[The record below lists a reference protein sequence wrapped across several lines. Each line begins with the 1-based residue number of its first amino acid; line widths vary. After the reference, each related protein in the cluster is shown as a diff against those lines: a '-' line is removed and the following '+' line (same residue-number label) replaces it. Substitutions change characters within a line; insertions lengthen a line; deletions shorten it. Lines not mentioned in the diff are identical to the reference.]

1 MPKHNVSPVTLCELF
16 RELLGNLSCE
26 VELWGGLGECACVV
40 TRRHR
45 EVPSPQQNAV
55 ITQRVYKTAAGK
67 TFHSGEVCHLH
78 LTQIKI
84 KEDKTN
90 LILEQLVILGGWS
103 GEDDKNDLITMVQM
117 QARTSNIY
125 FRISPVTHVFCTDRW
140 HVYSRPGRPPKRS
153 LGVAIQENAR
163 LLPHGVPGLL
173 SPGLIS
179 PTACCLVGVEAV
191 ESRLALGEMD
201 GSREVA
207 VVAAELAALSGG
219 VVIGTCHFSFTCCLF
234 SSLDP
239 ECPELDP
246 VTGSVQVP
254 DTGTEVTS
262 VMLAA
267 AKTCC
272 GDALQAAG
280 QGLGCGQEVCKA
292 QGELGDAVHGLG
304 LTAAAMAEAMK
315 LQKMKLMAMNSLH
328 GSGSQNGTESE
339 NEELNSNAGGSE
351 SSWDKDKLQS
361 PITTGS
367 QHSLGHP
374 TLSGQSSLGSAHPLS
389 PLQQNHLLTNRI
401 DLPFMMMPHP
411 LLPVSLPPASVAMA
425 MNQMNHLN
433 TIANMAAAAQMHSP
447 LSRAGASVIKE
458 RIQDSPSPAPSLEDS
473 QRPGSH
479 ASSHPSS
486 SVSSS
491 PSQLDNTP
499 DRIAMLTNSR
509 EGELIDQE
517 TGTSLKKIQKE
528 KEEEIFAPKGLLK
541 VAVDNARVQEK
552 QIQQEKKELKMELCR
567 ERELRESLERQLTA
581 ELQSRATIQKRLKK
595 EKKAKRKLQEAL
607 EFESKRREQV
617 EQALKQATSD
627 AGIPDMEIEHNGT
640 QHDSAAMQENR
651 TYIKPT
657 IICSASF
664 IKPVTILSHLLISQI
679 TFHQV
684 ELMEWERLQHELPRS
699 IEVNGKKSDLSAKE
713 LMSSE
718 NQMQKCKLTA
728 TLYRHIKEKATHAE
742 EDMAYLKL
750 IYCHNRWSPNP
761 SGYSKNVSDPQL
773 HAKANP
779 AKSVFHPLHIHHTN
793 PSEDR
798 GDAGGT
804 QPVVTT
810 HWSSQQ
816 ECKDKKPEVCLN

>member
-1 MPKHNVSPVTLCELF
+1 MAVSAPPVIAATSSGGGAGGSAGLF
-16 RELLGNLSCE
+16 RADPLYSSPAESPRLTNSLVNTFLSAGGGGAGAGGGGGNECKMVDLHGVKVASFLVEGQELICLPQVFDLFLKHL
-26 VELWGGLGECACVV
+26 VGGLH
-40 TRRHR
+40 T
-45 EVPSPQQNAV
+45 
-55 ITQRVYKTAAGK
+55 VYTKLK
-67 TFHSGEVCHLH
+67 RL
-78 LTQIKI
+78 
-84 KEDKTN
+84 D
-90 LILEQLVILGGWS
+90 
-103 GEDDKNDLITMVQM
+103 
-117 QARTSNIY
+117 
-125 FRISPVTHVFCTDRW
+125 ISPVVCTVEQVRILRGLGAIQPGVNRCKLITRKDFETL
-140 HVYSRPGRPPKRS
+140 YNDCTNASSSRPGRPPKRS

-179 PTACCLVGVEAV
+179 PT
-191 ESRLALGEMD
+191 
-201 GSREVA
+201 
-207 VVAAELAALSGG
+207 
-219 VVIGTCHFSFTCCLF
+219 
-234 SSLDP
+234 
-239 ECPELDP
+239 
-246 VTGSVQVP
+246 
-254 DTGTEVTS
+254 
-262 VMLAA
+262 
-267 AKTCC
+267 
-272 GDALQAAG
+272 
-280 QGLGCGQEVCKA
+280 
-292 QGELGDAVHGLG
+292 G

-367 QHSLGHP
+367 QHSIGHP

-491 PSQLDNTP
+491 PSQLDTTP

-528 KEEEIFAPKGLLK
+528 KEEVQIAIPIMKPTLDKVQLAGQALPPGFPAPFLFADGLSSVETLLTNIQGLLK

-617 EQALKQATSD
+617 EQALKQATSGDGLRMLND

-640 QHDSAAMQENR
+640 QHDSAAMQGAKTEHTSSR
-651 TYIKPT
+651 PLCTEGTTY
-657 IICSASF
+657 C
-664 IKPVTILSHLLISQI
+664 
-679 TFHQV
+679 
-684 ELMEWERLQHELPRS
+684 
-699 IEVNGKKSDLSAKE
+699 
-713 LMSSE
+713 
-718 NQMQKCKLTA
+718 
-728 TLYRHIKEKATHAE
+728 
-742 EDMAYLKL
+742 
-750 IYCHNRWSPNP
+750 
-761 SGYSKNVSDPQL
+761 
-773 HAKANP
+773 
-779 AKSVFHPLHIHHTN
+779 
-793 PSEDR
+793 
-798 GDAGGT
+798 
-804 QPVVTT
+804 
-810 HWSSQQ
+810 
-816 ECKDKKPEVCLN
+816 

>member
-1 MPKHNVSPVTLCELF
+1 MAVSAPPVISAASGGSGGSGAGGLF
-16 RELLGNLSCE
+16 RAEPLYSPSPAESPRLANSLINTFISAGGGGAGGGGGGGNECKMVDLHGVKVASFLVEGQELICLPQVFDLFLKHL
-26 VELWGGLGECACVV
+26 VGGLH
-40 TRRHR
+40 T
-45 EVPSPQQNAV
+45 
-55 ITQRVYKTAAGK
+55 VYTKLK
-67 TFHSGEVCHLH
+67 RL
-78 LTQIKI
+78 
-84 KEDKTN
+84 D
-90 LILEQLVILGGWS
+90 
-103 GEDDKNDLITMVQM
+103 
-117 QARTSNIY
+117 
-125 FRISPVTHVFCTDRW
+125 ISPVVCTVEQVRILRGLGAIQPGVNRCKLITRKDFETL
-140 HVYSRPGRPPKRS
+140 YNDCTNASSRPGRPPKRS

-179 PTACCLVGVEAV
+179 PTDL
-191 ESRLALGEMD
+191 R
-201 GSREVA
+201 
-207 VVAAELAALSGG
+207 
-219 VVIGTCHFSFTCCLF
+219 TLF
-234 SSLDP
+234 F
-239 ECPELDP
+239 
-246 VTGSVQVP
+246 P
-254 DTGTEVTS
+254 DETQIKF
-262 VMLAA
+262 
-267 AKTCC
+267 AKLKT
-272 GDALQAAG
+272 LQI
-280 QGLGCGQEVCKA
+280 Q
-292 QGELGDAVHGLG
+292 G

-351 SSWDKDKLQS
+351 SSWDKEKLQS

-367 QHSLGHP
+367 QHGVGHA

-479 ASSHPSS
+479 ASSHQSS

-499 DRIAMLTNSR
+499 DRIAMLTNTR
-509 EGELIDQE
+509 DGELLDQD
-517 TGTSLKKIQKE
+517 TGTNIKKLQKE
-528 KEEEIFAPKGLLK
+528 KGWSFTFQSLFPMLKETEDEKQQFAESRTNFLVAFNAISMEEVQIAIPIMKPTLEKVQLAGQTLPPGFPAPFLFADGLSSVETLLTNIQGLLK

-617 EQALKQATSD
+617 EQALKQATSGDSLRMLND

-657 IICSASF
+657 I
-664 IKPVTILSHLLISQI
+664 
-679 TFHQV
+679 
-684 ELMEWERLQHELPRS
+684 M
-699 IEVNGKKSDLSAKE
+699 
-713 LMSSE
+713 
-718 NQMQKCKLTA
+718 
-728 TLYRHIKEKATHAE
+728 Y
-742 EDMAYLKL
+742 
-750 IYCHNRWSPNP
+750 
-761 SGYSKNVSDPQL
+761 
-773 HAKANP
+773 
-779 AKSVFHPLHIHHTN
+779 
-793 PSEDR
+793 
-798 GDAGGT
+798 
-804 QPVVTT
+804 
-810 HWSSQQ
+810 
-816 ECKDKKPEVCLN
+816 

>member
-1 MPKHNVSPVTLCELF
+1 MIRKMMLEQQIPAIHKGGSVIDHGERKCRGAFGALIIGTCSLELVNKH
-16 RELLGNLSCE
+16 
-26 VELWGGLGECACVV
+26 VEGL
-40 TRRHR
+40 R
-45 EVPSPQQNAV
+45 
-55 ITQRVYKTAAGK
+55 GK
-67 TFHSGEVCHLH
+67 TSLGTLELALVEHAASKQDLKTSLPCPAAQPLVCHHAGQGKDGEITFPQRCRH
-78 LTQIKI
+78 LCQRAQLCPAEGLLWSRREPAGTSRVQHGAAP
-84 KEDKTN
+84 DRSSQRPLQPPRYPN
-90 LILEQLVILGGWS
+90 LDI
-103 GEDDKNDLITMVQM
+103 
-117 QARTSNIY
+117 
-125 FRISPVTHVFCTDRW
+125 
-140 HVYSRPGRPPKRS
+140 SRPGRPPKRS

-179 PTACCLVGVEAV
+179 PT
-191 ESRLALGEMD
+191 
-201 GSREVA
+201 
-207 VVAAELAALSGG
+207 
-219 VVIGTCHFSFTCCLF
+219 
-234 SSLDP
+234 
-239 ECPELDP
+239 
-246 VTGSVQVP
+246 
-254 DTGTEVTS
+254 
-262 VMLAA
+262 
-267 AKTCC
+267 
-272 GDALQAAG
+272 
-280 QGLGCGQEVCKA
+280 
-292 QGELGDAVHGLG
+292 G

-367 QHSLGHP
+367 QHSIGHP

-479 ASSHPSS
+479 ASSHQSS

-499 DRIAMLTNSR
+499 DRIGMLTNSR

-528 KEEEIFAPKGLLK
+528 KEEVQIAIPIMKPTLDKVQLAGQALPPGFPAPFLFADGLSSVETLLTNIQGLLK

-617 EQALKQATSD
+617 EQALKQATSGDGLRMLND

-657 IICSASF
+657 I
-664 IKPVTILSHLLISQI
+664 
-679 TFHQV
+679 
-684 ELMEWERLQHELPRS
+684 M
-699 IEVNGKKSDLSAKE
+699 
-713 LMSSE
+713 
-718 NQMQKCKLTA
+718 
-728 TLYRHIKEKATHAE
+728 Y
-742 EDMAYLKL
+742 
-750 IYCHNRWSPNP
+750 
-761 SGYSKNVSDPQL
+761 
-773 HAKANP
+773 
-779 AKSVFHPLHIHHTN
+779 
-793 PSEDR
+793 
-798 GDAGGT
+798 
-804 QPVVTT
+804 
-810 HWSSQQ
+810 
-816 ECKDKKPEVCLN
+816 

>member
-1 MPKHNVSPVTLCELF
+1 MAVSAPPVIAATSSGGGAGGSAGLF
-16 RELLGNLSCE
+16 RADPLYSSPAESPRLTNSLVNTFLSAGGGGAGAGGGGGGGNECKMVDLHGVKVASFLVEGQELICLPQVFDLFLKHL
-26 VELWGGLGECACVV
+26 VGGLH
-40 TRRHR
+40 T
-45 EVPSPQQNAV
+45 
-55 ITQRVYKTAAGK
+55 VYTKLK
-67 TFHSGEVCHLH
+67 RL
-78 LTQIKI
+78 
-84 KEDKTN
+84 D
-90 LILEQLVILGGWS
+90 
-103 GEDDKNDLITMVQM
+103 
-117 QARTSNIY
+117 
-125 FRISPVTHVFCTDRW
+125 ISPVVCTVEQVRILRGLGAIQPGVNRCKLITRKDFETL
-140 HVYSRPGRPPKRS
+140 YNDCTNASSSRPGRPPKRS

-179 PTACCLVGVEAV
+179 PT
-191 ESRLALGEMD
+191 
-201 GSREVA
+201 
-207 VVAAELAALSGG
+207 
-219 VVIGTCHFSFTCCLF
+219 
-234 SSLDP
+234 
-239 ECPELDP
+239 
-246 VTGSVQVP
+246 
-254 DTGTEVTS
+254 
-262 VMLAA
+262 
-267 AKTCC
+267 
-272 GDALQAAG
+272 
-280 QGLGCGQEVCKA
+280 
-292 QGELGDAVHGLG
+292 G

-367 QHSLGHP
+367 QHSIGHP

-517 TGTSLKKIQKE
+517 TGASLKKIQKE
-528 KEEEIFAPKGLLK
+528 KEEVQIAIPIMKPTLDKVQLAGQALPPGFPAPFLFADGLSSVETLLTNIQGLLK

-617 EQALKQATSD
+617 EQALKQATSGDGLRMLND

-657 IICSASF
+657 I
-664 IKPVTILSHLLISQI
+664 
-679 TFHQV
+679 
-684 ELMEWERLQHELPRS
+684 M
-699 IEVNGKKSDLSAKE
+699 
-713 LMSSE
+713 
-718 NQMQKCKLTA
+718 
-728 TLYRHIKEKATHAE
+728 Y
-742 EDMAYLKL
+742 
-750 IYCHNRWSPNP
+750 
-761 SGYSKNVSDPQL
+761 
-773 HAKANP
+773 
-779 AKSVFHPLHIHHTN
+779 
-793 PSEDR
+793 
-798 GDAGGT
+798 
-804 QPVVTT
+804 
-810 HWSSQQ
+810 
-816 ECKDKKPEVCLN
+816 

>member
-1 MPKHNVSPVTLCELF
+1 MAVSAPPVIAATSSGGGAGGSAGLF
-16 RELLGNLSCE
+16 RADPLYSSPAESPRLTNSLVNTFLSAGGGGAGAGGGGSGGNECKMVDLHGVKVASFLVEGQELICLPQVFDLFLKHL
-26 VELWGGLGECACVV
+26 VGGLH
-40 TRRHR
+40 T
-45 EVPSPQQNAV
+45 
-55 ITQRVYKTAAGK
+55 VYTKLK
-67 TFHSGEVCHLH
+67 RL
-78 LTQIKI
+78 
-84 KEDKTN
+84 D
-90 LILEQLVILGGWS
+90 
-103 GEDDKNDLITMVQM
+103 
-117 QARTSNIY
+117 
-125 FRISPVTHVFCTDRW
+125 ISPVVCTVEQVRILRGLGAIQPGVNRCKLITRKDFETL
-140 HVYSRPGRPPKRS
+140 YNDCTNASSSRPGRPPKRS

-179 PTACCLVGVEAV
+179 PT
-191 ESRLALGEMD
+191 
-201 GSREVA
+201 
-207 VVAAELAALSGG
+207 
-219 VVIGTCHFSFTCCLF
+219 
-234 SSLDP
+234 
-239 ECPELDP
+239 
-246 VTGSVQVP
+246 
-254 DTGTEVTS
+254 
-262 VMLAA
+262 
-267 AKTCC
+267 
-272 GDALQAAG
+272 
-280 QGLGCGQEVCKA
+280 
-292 QGELGDAVHGLG
+292 G

-367 QHSLGHP
+367 QHSIGHP

-528 KEEEIFAPKGLLK
+528 KEEVQIAIPIMKPTLDKVQLAGQALPPGFPAPFLFADGLSSVETLLTNIQGLLK

-640 QHDSAAMQENR
+640 QHDSAAMQGAKTEHTSSR
-651 TYIKPT
+651 PLCTEGTTY
-657 IICSASF
+657 C
-664 IKPVTILSHLLISQI
+664 
-679 TFHQV
+679 
-684 ELMEWERLQHELPRS
+684 
-699 IEVNGKKSDLSAKE
+699 
-713 LMSSE
+713 
-718 NQMQKCKLTA
+718 
-728 TLYRHIKEKATHAE
+728 
-742 EDMAYLKL
+742 
-750 IYCHNRWSPNP
+750 
-761 SGYSKNVSDPQL
+761 
-773 HAKANP
+773 
-779 AKSVFHPLHIHHTN
+779 
-793 PSEDR
+793 
-798 GDAGGT
+798 
-804 QPVVTT
+804 
-810 HWSSQQ
+810 
-816 ECKDKKPEVCLN
+816 

>member
-1 MPKHNVSPVTLCELF
+1 MAVSSAPPVISATSSSGSGPGSLF
-16 RELLGNLSCE
+16 RADPLYSSSPSESPRLTNSLVNSFLASSGGGAGTGGGGGGGSNECKMVDLHGVKVASFLVEGQELICLPQVFDLFLKHL
-26 VELWGGLGECACVV
+26 VGGLH
-40 TRRHR
+40 T
-45 EVPSPQQNAV
+45 
-55 ITQRVYKTAAGK
+55 VYTKLK
-67 TFHSGEVCHLH
+67 RL
-78 LTQIKI
+78 
-84 KEDKTN
+84 D
-90 LILEQLVILGGWS
+90 
-103 GEDDKNDLITMVQM
+103 
-117 QARTSNIY
+117 
-125 FRISPVTHVFCTDRW
+125 ISPVVCTVEQVRILRGLGAIQPGVNRCKLITRKDFETL
-140 HVYSRPGRPPKRS
+140 YNDCTNASSRPGRPPKRS

-179 PTACCLVGVEAV
+179 PT
-191 ESRLALGEMD
+191 
-201 GSREVA
+201 
-207 VVAAELAALSGG
+207 
-219 VVIGTCHFSFTCCLF
+219 
-234 SSLDP
+234 
-239 ECPELDP
+239 
-246 VTGSVQVP
+246 
-254 DTGTEVTS
+254 
-262 VMLAA
+262 
-267 AKTCC
+267 
-272 GDALQAAG
+272 
-280 QGLGCGQEVCKA
+280 
-292 QGELGDAVHGLG
+292 G

-351 SSWDKDKLQS
+351 SSWDKEKLQS

-367 QHSLGHP
+367 QHGVGHA

-479 ASSHPSS
+479 ASSHQSS

-499 DRIAMLTNSR
+499 DRIEEVQIAIPIMKPTLDKVQLAGQTLPPGFPAPFLFADGLSSVETLLTN
-509 EGELIDQE
+509 
-517 TGTSLKKIQKE
+517 IQ
-528 KEEEIFAPKGLLK
+528 GLLK

-617 EQALKQATSD
+617 EQALKQATSGD
-627 AGIPDMEIEHNGT
+627 GLRMLNEAGIPDMEIEHNGT
-640 QHDSAAMQENR
+640 QHDSAAMQ
-651 TYIKPT
+651 
-657 IICSASF
+657 AS
-664 IKPVTILSHLLISQI
+664 
-679 TFHQV
+679 
-684 ELMEWERLQHELPRS
+684 
-699 IEVNGKKSDLSAKE
+699 
-713 LMSSE
+713 
-718 NQMQKCKLTA
+718 
-728 TLYRHIKEKATHAE
+728 
-742 EDMAYLKL
+742 
-750 IYCHNRWSPNP
+750 
-761 SGYSKNVSDPQL
+761 
-773 HAKANP
+773 
-779 AKSVFHPLHIHHTN
+779 
-793 PSEDR
+793 
-798 GDAGGT
+798 
-804 QPVVTT
+804 
-810 HWSSQQ
+810 
-816 ECKDKKPEVCLN
+816 

>member
-1 MPKHNVSPVTLCELF
+1 MAVSAPPVISATSSGASSCGGSVGVPGGLF
-16 RELLGNLSCE
+16 RAEPLYSSSPAESPRLTNSLVNTFLASSGGGAGGAGGSSECKMVDLHGVKVASFLVEGQELICLPQVFDLFLKHL
-26 VELWGGLGECACVV
+26 VGGLH
-40 TRRHR
+40 T
-45 EVPSPQQNAV
+45 
-55 ITQRVYKTAAGK
+55 VYTKLK
-67 TFHSGEVCHLH
+67 RL
-78 LTQIKI
+78 
-84 KEDKTN
+84 D
-90 LILEQLVILGGWS
+90 
-103 GEDDKNDLITMVQM
+103 
-117 QARTSNIY
+117 
-125 FRISPVTHVFCTDRW
+125 ISPVVCTVEQVRILRGLGAIQPGVNRCKLITRKDFETL
-140 HVYSRPGRPPKRS
+140 YNDCTNASSRPGRPPKRS

-179 PTACCLVGVEAV
+179 PTDL
-191 ESRLALGEMD
+191 R
-201 GSREVA
+201 
-207 VVAAELAALSGG
+207 
-219 VVIGTCHFSFTCCLF
+219 TLF
-234 SSLDP
+234 F
-239 ECPELDP
+239 
-246 VTGSVQVP
+246 P
-254 DTGTEVTS
+254 DETQIKF
-262 VMLAA
+262 
-267 AKTCC
+267 AKLKT
-272 GDALQAAG
+272 LQI
-280 QGLGCGQEVCKA
+280 Q
-292 QGELGDAVHGLG
+292 G

-351 SSWDKDKLQS
+351 SSWDKEKLQS

-367 QHSLGHP
+367 QHGVGHA

-389 PLQQNHLLTNRI
+389 PLQQNHLLANRI

-479 ASSHPSS
+479 ASSHQSS

-499 DRIAMLTNSR
+499 DRIAILTNTR
-509 EGELIDQE
+509 EGELIDQD
-517 TGTSLKKIQKE
+517 TRTNLKKLQKE
-528 KEEEIFAPKGLLK
+528 KEEVQIAIPVMKPTLDKVQLAGQTLPPGFPAPFLFADGLSSVETLLTNIQGLLK

-617 EQALKQATSD
+617 EQALKQATSGDGLRMLND

-651 TYIKPT
+651 TYVKST
-657 IICSASF
+657 I
-664 IKPVTILSHLLISQI
+664 
-679 TFHQV
+679 
-684 ELMEWERLQHELPRS
+684 M
-699 IEVNGKKSDLSAKE
+699 
-713 LMSSE
+713 
-718 NQMQKCKLTA
+718 
-728 TLYRHIKEKATHAE
+728 Y
-742 EDMAYLKL
+742 
-750 IYCHNRWSPNP
+750 
-761 SGYSKNVSDPQL
+761 
-773 HAKANP
+773 
-779 AKSVFHPLHIHHTN
+779 
-793 PSEDR
+793 
-798 GDAGGT
+798 
-804 QPVVTT
+804 
-810 HWSSQQ
+810 
-816 ECKDKKPEVCLN
+816 

>member
-1 MPKHNVSPVTLCELF
+1 MAVSAPPVLSATSSGGSGGGGSSVGGPGGLF
-16 RELLGNLSCE
+16 RAEPLYSSSPSESPRLTNSLVNSFLASGGGGAGTGGGGGGGGGSNECKMVDLHGVKVASFLVEGQELICLPQVFDLFLKHL
-26 VELWGGLGECACVV
+26 VGGLH
-40 TRRHR
+40 T
-45 EVPSPQQNAV
+45 
-55 ITQRVYKTAAGK
+55 VYTKLK
-67 TFHSGEVCHLH
+67 RL
-78 LTQIKI
+78 
-84 KEDKTN
+84 D
-90 LILEQLVILGGWS
+90 
-103 GEDDKNDLITMVQM
+103 
-117 QARTSNIY
+117 
-125 FRISPVTHVFCTDRW
+125 ISPVVCTVEQVRILRGLGAIQPGVNRCKLITRKDFETL
-140 HVYSRPGRPPKRS
+140 YNDCTNASSRPGRPPKRS

-179 PTACCLVGVEAV
+179 PTDL
-191 ESRLALGEMD
+191 R
-201 GSREVA
+201 
-207 VVAAELAALSGG
+207 
-219 VVIGTCHFSFTCCLF
+219 TLF
-234 SSLDP
+234 F
-239 ECPELDP
+239 
-246 VTGSVQVP
+246 P
-254 DTGTEVTS
+254 DETQIKF
-262 VMLAA
+262 
-267 AKTCC
+267 AKLKT
-272 GDALQAAG
+272 LQI
-280 QGLGCGQEVCKA
+280 Q
-292 QGELGDAVHGLG
+292 G

-351 SSWDKDKLQS
+351 SSWDKEKLQS

-367 QHSLGHP
+367 QHGVGHA

-479 ASSHPSS
+479 ASSHQSS

-499 DRIAMLTNSR
+499 DRIAILTNTR
-509 EGELIDQE
+509 EGELIDQDS
-517 TGTSLKKIQKE
+517 GTNLKKLQKE
-528 KEEEIFAPKGLLK
+528 KEEVQIAIPIMKPTLDKVQLAGQTLPPGFPAPFLFADSLSSVETLLTNIQGLLK

-617 EQALKQATSD
+617 EQALKQATSGDGLRMLND

-651 TYIKPT
+651 TYVKPT
-657 IICSASF
+657 I
-664 IKPVTILSHLLISQI
+664 
-679 TFHQV
+679 
-684 ELMEWERLQHELPRS
+684 M
-699 IEVNGKKSDLSAKE
+699 
-713 LMSSE
+713 
-718 NQMQKCKLTA
+718 
-728 TLYRHIKEKATHAE
+728 Y
-742 EDMAYLKL
+742 
-750 IYCHNRWSPNP
+750 
-761 SGYSKNVSDPQL
+761 
-773 HAKANP
+773 
-779 AKSVFHPLHIHHTN
+779 
-793 PSEDR
+793 
-798 GDAGGT
+798 
-804 QPVVTT
+804 
-810 HWSSQQ
+810 
-816 ECKDKKPEVCLN
+816 

>member
-1 MPKHNVSPVTLCELF
+1 MAVSSAPPVISATSSSGSSSGSVGGPGSLF
-16 RELLGNLSCE
+16 RADPLYSSSPSESPRLTNSLVNSFLASSGGGAGTGGGGGGGSNECKMVDLHGVKVASFLVEGQELICLPQVFDLFLKHL
-26 VELWGGLGECACVV
+26 VGGLH
-40 TRRHR
+40 T
-45 EVPSPQQNAV
+45 
-55 ITQRVYKTAAGK
+55 VYTKLK
-67 TFHSGEVCHLH
+67 RL
-78 LTQIKI
+78 
-84 KEDKTN
+84 D
-90 LILEQLVILGGWS
+90 
-103 GEDDKNDLITMVQM
+103 
-117 QARTSNIY
+117 
-125 FRISPVTHVFCTDRW
+125 ISPVVCTVEQVRILRGLGAIQPGVNRCKLITRKDFETL
-140 HVYSRPGRPPKRS
+140 YNDCTNASSRPGRPPKRS

-179 PTACCLVGVEAV
+179 PT
-191 ESRLALGEMD
+191 
-201 GSREVA
+201 
-207 VVAAELAALSGG
+207 
-219 VVIGTCHFSFTCCLF
+219 
-234 SSLDP
+234 
-239 ECPELDP
+239 
-246 VTGSVQVP
+246 
-254 DTGTEVTS
+254 
-262 VMLAA
+262 
-267 AKTCC
+267 
-272 GDALQAAG
+272 
-280 QGLGCGQEVCKA
+280 
-292 QGELGDAVHGLG
+292 G

-351 SSWDKDKLQS
+351 SSWDKEKLQS

-367 QHSLGHP
+367 QHGVGHA

-479 ASSHPSS
+479 ASSHQSS

-499 DRIAMLTNSR
+499 DRIAMLTNTR
-509 EGELIDQE
+509 EGELDQD
-517 TGTSLKKIQKE
+517 TGTNLKKLQKE
-528 KEEEIFAPKGLLK
+528 KEEVQIAIPIMKPTLDKVQLAGQTLPPGFPAPFLFADGLSSVETLLTNIQGLLK

-617 EQALKQATSD
+617 EQALKQATSGD
-627 AGIPDMEIEHNGT
+627 GLRMLNEAGIPDMEIEHNGT

-651 TYIKPT
+651 TYVKPT
-657 IICSASF
+657 I
-664 IKPVTILSHLLISQI
+664 
-679 TFHQV
+679 
-684 ELMEWERLQHELPRS
+684 M
-699 IEVNGKKSDLSAKE
+699 
-713 LMSSE
+713 
-718 NQMQKCKLTA
+718 
-728 TLYRHIKEKATHAE
+728 Y
-742 EDMAYLKL
+742 
-750 IYCHNRWSPNP
+750 
-761 SGYSKNVSDPQL
+761 
-773 HAKANP
+773 
-779 AKSVFHPLHIHHTN
+779 
-793 PSEDR
+793 
-798 GDAGGT
+798 
-804 QPVVTT
+804 
-810 HWSSQQ
+810 
-816 ECKDKKPEVCLN
+816 

>member
-1 MPKHNVSPVTLCELF
+1 MAVSAPPVIAATSSGGGAGGSAGLF
-16 RELLGNLSCE
+16 RADPLYSSPAESPRLTNSLVNTFLSAGGGGAGAGGGGGGGNECKMVDLHGVKVASFLVEGQELICLPQVFDLFLKHL
-26 VELWGGLGECACVV
+26 VGGLH
-40 TRRHR
+40 T
-45 EVPSPQQNAV
+45 
-55 ITQRVYKTAAGK
+55 VYTKLK
-67 TFHSGEVCHLH
+67 RL
-78 LTQIKI
+78 
-84 KEDKTN
+84 D
-90 LILEQLVILGGWS
+90 
-103 GEDDKNDLITMVQM
+103 
-117 QARTSNIY
+117 
-125 FRISPVTHVFCTDRW
+125 ISPVVCTVEQVRILRGLGAIQPGVNRCKLITRKDFETL
-140 HVYSRPGRPPKRS
+140 YNDCTNASSSRPGRPPKRS

-179 PTACCLVGVEAV
+179 PT
-191 ESRLALGEMD
+191 
-201 GSREVA
+201 
-207 VVAAELAALSGG
+207 
-219 VVIGTCHFSFTCCLF
+219 
-234 SSLDP
+234 
-239 ECPELDP
+239 
-246 VTGSVQVP
+246 
-254 DTGTEVTS
+254 
-262 VMLAA
+262 
-267 AKTCC
+267 
-272 GDALQAAG
+272 
-280 QGLGCGQEVCKA
+280 
-292 QGELGDAVHGLG
+292 G

-367 QHSLGHP
+367 QHSIGHP

-517 TGTSLKKIQKE
+517 TGASLKKIQKE
-528 KEEEIFAPKGLLK
+528 KEEVQIAIPIMKPTLDKVQLAGQALPPGFPAPFLFADGLSSVETLLTNIQGLLK

-657 IICSASF
+657 I
-664 IKPVTILSHLLISQI
+664 
-679 TFHQV
+679 
-684 ELMEWERLQHELPRS
+684 M
-699 IEVNGKKSDLSAKE
+699 
-713 LMSSE
+713 
-718 NQMQKCKLTA
+718 
-728 TLYRHIKEKATHAE
+728 Y
-742 EDMAYLKL
+742 
-750 IYCHNRWSPNP
+750 
-761 SGYSKNVSDPQL
+761 
-773 HAKANP
+773 
-779 AKSVFHPLHIHHTN
+779 
-793 PSEDR
+793 
-798 GDAGGT
+798 
-804 QPVVTT
+804 
-810 HWSSQQ
+810 
-816 ECKDKKPEVCLN
+816 

>member
-1 MPKHNVSPVTLCELF
+1 MAVSSAPPVISATSSSASSSGSVGGPGGLF
-16 RELLGNLSCE
+16 RADPLYSSSPSESPRLTNSLVNSFLASSGGGAGTGGGGGGGSNECKMVDLHGVKVASFLVEGQELICLPQVFDLFLKHL
-26 VELWGGLGECACVV
+26 VGGLH
-40 TRRHR
+40 T
-45 EVPSPQQNAV
+45 
-55 ITQRVYKTAAGK
+55 VYTKLK
-67 TFHSGEVCHLH
+67 RL
-78 LTQIKI
+78 
-84 KEDKTN
+84 D
-90 LILEQLVILGGWS
+90 
-103 GEDDKNDLITMVQM
+103 
-117 QARTSNIY
+117 
-125 FRISPVTHVFCTDRW
+125 ISPVVCTVEQVRILRGLGAIQPGVNRCKLITRKDFETL
-140 HVYSRPGRPPKRS
+140 YNDCTNASSRPGRPPKRS

-179 PTACCLVGVEAV
+179 PT
-191 ESRLALGEMD
+191 
-201 GSREVA
+201 
-207 VVAAELAALSGG
+207 
-219 VVIGTCHFSFTCCLF
+219 
-234 SSLDP
+234 
-239 ECPELDP
+239 
-246 VTGSVQVP
+246 
-254 DTGTEVTS
+254 
-262 VMLAA
+262 
-267 AKTCC
+267 
-272 GDALQAAG
+272 
-280 QGLGCGQEVCKA
+280 
-292 QGELGDAVHGLG
+292 G

-351 SSWDKDKLQS
+351 SSWDKEKLQS

-367 QHSLGHP
+367 QHGVGHA

-479 ASSHPSS
+479 ASSHQSS

-499 DRIAMLTNSR
+499 DRIAMPTNAR
-509 EGELIDQE
+509 EGELIDQD
-517 TGTSLKKIQKE
+517 TGTNLKKLQKE
-528 KEEEIFAPKGLLK
+528 KEEVQIAIPIMKPTLEKVQLAGQTLPPGFPAPFLFADGLSSVETLLTNIQGLLK

-617 EQALKQATSD
+617 EQALKQATSGD
-627 AGIPDMEIEHNGT
+627 GLRMLNEAGIPDMEIEHNGT

-651 TYIKPT
+651 TYVKPT
-657 IICSASF
+657 I
-664 IKPVTILSHLLISQI
+664 
-679 TFHQV
+679 
-684 ELMEWERLQHELPRS
+684 M
-699 IEVNGKKSDLSAKE
+699 
-713 LMSSE
+713 
-718 NQMQKCKLTA
+718 
-728 TLYRHIKEKATHAE
+728 Y
-742 EDMAYLKL
+742 
-750 IYCHNRWSPNP
+750 
-761 SGYSKNVSDPQL
+761 
-773 HAKANP
+773 
-779 AKSVFHPLHIHHTN
+779 
-793 PSEDR
+793 
-798 GDAGGT
+798 
-804 QPVVTT
+804 
-810 HWSSQQ
+810 
-816 ECKDKKPEVCLN
+816 